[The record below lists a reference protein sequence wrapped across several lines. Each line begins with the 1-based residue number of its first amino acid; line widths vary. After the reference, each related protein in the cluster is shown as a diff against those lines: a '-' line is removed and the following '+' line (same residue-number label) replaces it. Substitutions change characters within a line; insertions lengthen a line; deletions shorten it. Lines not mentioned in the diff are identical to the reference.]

1 MLHPNLLVSHTHL
14 VTKLQN
20 NCILLVPIATAFP
33 MAANVPMAPAPL
45 FPPMGNPMSIPS
57 LFQGGPPNQSFAP
70 PPPQGVL
77 PPRQPFP
84 PPPQMMHVRYMAIVT
99 IVIN

>member
-1 MLHPNLLVSHTHL
+1 
-14 VTKLQN
+14 
-20 NCILLVPIATAFP
+20 

-45 FPPMGNPMSIPS
+45 FPPMANPISIPS

-70 PPPQGVL
+70 PPHQGVF

-84 PPPQMMHVRYMAIVT
+84 PPPQMMHVRYKAIVT
-99 IVIN
+99 IVINK